1 MTQTKQQELD
11 WIKEQD
17 NKVVIYY
24 CTQSTSL
31 QDDF

>member
-1 MTQTKQQELD
+1 MTWTKQQGLD
-11 WIKEQD
+11 RIKEQD
-17 NKVVIYY
+17 NRVVIYY